1 MKTLIT
7 SLITVAFLVNAASAA
22 TFNGFASTS
31 ATIASG
37 NSTFLVSDGG
47 DGFDF
52 DATVAG
58 LTFAVGS
65 SLGGTNDTVFA
76 YNASQSFPGGVNVI
90 SGNANFSN
98 TSGGLSAGS
107 EFALF
112 LFDGVTGSSVTTV
125 GGESFGFHTGANW
138 TVPANDAGTYSF
150 GAQFTP
156 LAGSVGANGTVVPEP
171 SSYALLGGLLA
182 LGCVMLRRR
191 A

>member
-7 SLITVAFLVNAASAA
+7 SLIASALLVSAASAI
-22 TFNGFASTS
+22 TFSGFAATG

-37 NSTFLVSDGG
+37 SSAFLVSDGG

-58 LTFAVGS
+58 LTFESGS
-65 SLGGTNDTVFA
+65 TVGGTNDTVFA
-76 YNASQSFPGGVNVI
+76 YNAAVNFGQTVI

-98 TSGGLSAGS
+98 QDAGLGGGSA
-107 EFALF
+107 FALVF
-112 LFDGVTGSSVTTV
+112 FDGVSTASYTTV
-125 GGESFGFHTGANW
+125 GGQAFGFHTDTSWVIDAN
-138 TVPANDAGTYSF
+138 NAGTFGF
-150 GAQFTP
+150 GAQLTA
-156 LAGSVGANGTVVPEP
+156 LSGIGSTGTVVPEP

>member
-7 SLITVAFLVNAASAA
+7 SLITAAFLASVASAA
-22 TFNGFASTS
+22 TFNGFATTN
-31 ATIASG
+31 ATIAGG
-37 NSTFLVSDGG
+37 NSTFLISDGG

-52 DATVAG
+52 DATIAG

-65 SLGGTNDTVFA
+65 SLGSTNDTVFA
-76 YNASQSFPGGVNVI
+76 YNASQAFPGDTFVI

-98 TSGGLSAGS
+98 TSGGLSSGS

-125 GGESFGFHTGANW
+125 GGEAFGFHTGANW

-156 LAGSVGANGTVVPEP
+156 LAGPVGAPGTVVPEP